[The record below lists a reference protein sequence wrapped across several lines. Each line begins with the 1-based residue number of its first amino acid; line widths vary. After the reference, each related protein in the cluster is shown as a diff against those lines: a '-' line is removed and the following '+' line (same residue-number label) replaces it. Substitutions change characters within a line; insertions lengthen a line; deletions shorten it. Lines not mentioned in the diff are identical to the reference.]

1 MLHLVGWA
9 LPTLLKINNTLTMMA
24 RRELEEKA
32 SKSHKKK
39 NKWVIRFEQ
48 TMALIALVNLGLV
61 CIDISYIPF
70 RNFYL
75 KEFRLLVQG
84 LNYIPKS
91 EFIEKYTPIL
101 IEGYRQIPDSFLEQ
115 TPLLAQ
121 GYDYVKGIK
130 PHPETEEYLQTVEIL
145 KQQVTKTGLASY
157 QTQRI
162 LEDLRQQSLE
172 IIQNNPFEVANKTG
186 TLETIKDRMRN
197 QVGVNSANQA
207 FQEFWT
213 SDYLIQNEYEK
224 QIQFFDQKINSLIET
239 NYLRGIDPETGEF
252 IDRFWLL
259 DLPFVILFAIEFT
272 GRTYLIHR
280 RHIGLRWID
289 GMMWRWYDVFLFFP
303 IFRWLRII
311 SVTTRVDQ
319 SDLINLESVKRQI
332 SQGFVASIAEDITEI
347 VFVRLV
353 NQLQGSL
360 RRGELKKVISEAN
373 TKQYIDLND
382 TNEVAELSK
391 LFVQLAV
398 YQVLPKI
405 RPDVEAI
412 VRHNVRKVLETS
424 PAFQGL
430 RQVPGLERFES
441 QLTEQFVTLVYQ
453 VIYDAII
460 GALEEDPEAEKLI
473 EELGTNL
480 TTVLTDEMQGKQTIE
495 KMQSLLLDLL
505 EEVKV
510 NYVERLSEEDVEE
523 LLEQTRRLRQGYK

>member
-1 MLHLVGWA
+1 MIAH
-9 LPTLLKINNTLTMMA
+9 K
-24 RRELEEKA
+24 ELEQQT
-32 SKSHKKK
+32 SKTYKKK
-39 NKWVIRFEQ
+39 NKWIIRFEQ
-48 TMALIALVNLGLV
+48 VMAFIALFNLGLV
-61 CIDISYIPF
+61 FLDISYIPL

-75 KEFRLLVQG
+75 KEFRLIVQG
-84 LNYIPKS
+84 LNYIPQS
-91 EFIEKYTPIL
+91 EFIEKYTPSL
-101 IEGYRQIPDSFLEQ
+101 VQAYRQIPNSFLEQ
-115 TPLLAQ
+115 APLLAQ

-130 PHPETEEYLQTVEIL
+130 PHPETERYLQTVEIL
-145 KQQVTKTGLASY
+145 KQQVTNTGLQSY

-162 LEDLRQQSLE
+162 LADLRQQSLQ

-197 QVGVNSANQA
+197 HIGVDAAETA

-213 SDYLIQNEYEK
+213 ADYLAANDYEK
-224 QIQFFDQKINSLIET
+224 ELEYFETQIETLMDT
-239 NYLRGIDPETGEF
+239 NYLRAIDPETGEF
-252 IDRFWLL
+252 IDRFWFL
-259 DLPFVILFAIEFT
+259 DLPFVILFAIEFA

-289 GMMWRWYDVFLFFP
+289 GMLWRWYDVFLFLP
-303 IFRWLRII
+303 LFRWLRVIP
-311 SVTTRVDQ
+311 VTVRVDQ
-319 SDLINLESVKRQI
+319 SDLIKLDSVKRQI

-353 NQLQGSL
+353 NQVQGSIE
-360 RRGELKKVISEAN
+360 RGDLKKALSEAN
-373 TKQYIDLND
+373 TRQYIDLNE
-382 TNEVAELSK
+382 TNEVGELSK
-391 LFVQLAV
+391 LFVQLVV

-424 PAFQGL
+424 PAFQGM
-430 RQVPGLERFES
+430 RQVPGLERFETR
-441 QLTEQFVTLVYQ
+441 LTEQFVSVLYQ

-480 TTVLTDEMQGKQTIE
+480 TQVLTDEMQGKQTLN
-495 KMQSLLLDLL
+495 KMQTLLVDLL

-510 NYVERLSEEDVEE
+510 NYVERLSEEDVEA
-523 LLEQTRRLRQGYK
+523 LLEQTRRLRQVGKK

>member
-1 MLHLVGWA
+1 
-9 LPTLLKINNTLTMMA
+9 MM
-24 RRELEEKA
+24 RDLEQAANK
-32 SKSHKKK
+32 KNKKK

-48 TMALIALVNLGLV
+48 VMAFLALFNLGLV
-61 CIDISYIPF
+61 FLDISYIPF

-84 LNYIPKS
+84 LNYIPRS
-91 EFIEKYTPIL
+91 DFIEDNVPIL
-101 IEGYRQIPDSFLEQ
+101 ITGYRQIPNSFLEQ
-115 TPLLAQ
+115 APLLAQ
-121 GYDYVKGIK
+121 GYDYVKGIR

-145 KQQVTKTGLASY
+145 KQQVTKTGLQSY

-162 LEDLRQQSLE
+162 LEDLRQQSVQ

-186 TLETIKDRMRN
+186 TLETIKDRMREHLRSD
-197 QVGVNSANQA
+197 SAEEA

-213 SDYLIQNEYEK
+213 ADYLDARGYEEQLEFFEQ
-224 QIQFFDQKINSLIET
+224 QIETLMDT
-239 NYLRGIDPETGEF
+239 NYLRAINTETGEF

-259 DLPFVILFAIEFT
+259 DLPFVILFAVEFT
-272 GRTYLIHR
+272 TRTYLIHR

-289 GMMWRWYDVFLFFP
+289 GMLWRWYDVFLFIP
-303 IFRWLRII
+303 LFRWLRVIP
-311 SVTTRVDQ
+311 VTVRVDQ

-353 NQLQGSL
+353 NQLQGSI
-360 RRGELKKVISEAN
+360 RRGEIRKALSEAN
-373 TKQYIDLND
+373 TRQYIDLND
-382 TNEVAELSK
+382 TNEIAELSK

-424 PAFQGL
+424 PAFHGI

-441 QLTEQFVTLVYQ
+441 QLTEQFVRVLYQ
-453 VIYDAII
+453 VVYDAII

-480 TTVLTDEMQGKQTIE
+480 TQVLTDEMQGKQTIDRI
-495 KMQSLLLDLL
+495 QTLLLDLL

-523 LLEQTRRLRQGYK
+523 LLEQTRRLRQVSKE

>member
-1 MLHLVGWA
+1 M
-9 LPTLLKINNTLTMMA
+9 IA
-24 RRELEEKA
+24 RRELEQKA
-32 SKSHKKK
+32 SKTYKKK
-39 NKWVIRFEQ
+39 NKLIIRFEQ
-48 TMALIALVNLGLV
+48 LMAFLALFNLGLV
-61 CIDISYIPF
+61 FLDISYIPF

-75 KEFRLLVQG
+75 KEFRILVQG
-84 LNYIPKS
+84 LNYIPQS
-91 EFIEKYTPIL
+91 EFIQKYTPIL
-101 IEGYRQIPDSFLEQ
+101 ITAYRQIPESFLEQ
-115 TPLLAQ
+115 APLLAN
-121 GYDYVKGIK
+121 GYDYVKAIE
-130 PHPETEEYLQTVEIL
+130 PHPETEQYLETVEIL
-145 KQQVTKTGLASY
+145 QQQIPNTGLNSY

-162 LEDLRQQSLE
+162 LEDLRQQSVQ

-186 TLETIKDRMRN
+186 TLETIKDRMREH
-197 QVGVNSANQA
+197 VDVNSAERA

-213 SDYLIQNEYEK
+213 TDYLVANGYEK
-224 QIQFFDQKINSLIET
+224 QIQFFDNQIGSLMAT
-239 NYLRGIDPETGEF
+239 NYVRGIDTETGEF
-252 IDRFWLL
+252 INRFWLL
-259 DLPFVILFAIEFT
+259 DLPFVVIFAVEFSV
-272 GRTYLIHR
+272 RTYLIHR

-289 GMMWRWYDVFLFFP
+289 GMMWRWYDVFLFIP
-303 IFRWLRII
+303 VFRWLRVI

-319 SDLINLESVKRQI
+319 SDLIKLESVKRQI

-360 RRGELKKVISEAN
+360 RRGELKKVLAETS
-373 TKQYIDLND
+373 TKQYIDINE

-430 RQVPGLERFES
+430 RQVPGLERFET
-441 QLTEQFVTLVYQ
+441 QLTEQFVTVLYQ
-453 VIYDAII
+453 IIYDAII
-460 GALEEDPEAEKLI
+460 GAIEEDPEAEKLI

-480 TTVLTDEMQGKQTIE
+480 TQALTDEMQGKQTLE

-505 EEVKV
+505 EELKI

-523 LLEQTRRLRQGYK
+523 LLEQTRRLRQASKQ

>member
-1 MLHLVGWA
+1 MV
-9 LPTLLKINNTLTMMA
+9 A
-24 RRELEEKA
+24 RRELEQKA
-32 SKSHKKK
+32 SKTYKKK
-39 NKWVIRFEQ
+39 NKWILCFEQ
-48 TMALIALVNLGLV
+48 IMAFLALFNLGLV
-61 CIDISYIPF
+61 FLDMSYIPF
-70 RNFYL
+70 RNFYM
-75 KEFRLLVQG
+75 KEFRLVVQG
-84 LNYIPKS
+84 LNYIPQS
-91 EFIEKYTPIL
+91 DFIEKYTPSL
-101 IEGYRQIPDSFLEQ
+101 ITAYRQIPESFLEQ
-115 TPLLAQ
+115 APLLAQ
-121 GYDYVKGIK
+121 GYDYVKGIE
-130 PHPETEEYLQTVEIL
+130 PHPETQQYLETVDIL
-145 KQQVTKTGLASY
+145 QQQVTKTGLESY
-157 QTQRI
+157 QAQRI
-162 LEDLRQQSLE
+162 LEDLRQQSTQ

-186 TLETIKDRMRN
+186 TLETIKDRMRDHLE
-197 QVGVNSANQA
+197 VTSAERA

-213 SDYLIQNEYEK
+213 TDYLTENEYEK
-224 QIQFFDQKINSLIET
+224 QLQFFEQQIGSLIES
-239 NYLRGIDPETGEF
+239 NYLRGIETDTGEF

-259 DLPFVILFAIEFT
+259 DLPFIIIFAIEFS

-289 GMMWRWYDVFLFFP
+289 GMMWRWYDIFLFVP
-303 IFRWLRII
+303 LFRWLRTI
-311 SVTTRVDQ
+311 SVITRVDQ
-319 SDLINLESVKRQI
+319 SDLIELDSVKRQI

-353 NQLQGSL
+353 NQVQGSL
-360 RRGELKKVISEAN
+360 RRGELKKALSEAN
-373 TKQYIDLND
+373 TKEYIDIND
-382 TNEVAELSK
+382 TNEIAELSK

-441 QLTEQFVTLVYQ
+441 QLTEQFVSILYQ

-480 TTVLTDEMQGKQTIE
+480 SQVLTDEMQGKQTLE

-505 EEVKV
+505 EELKI

-523 LLEQTRRLRQGYK
+523 LLEQTRRLRQVTKQ